1 MPQALRDVFCMQG
14 GGLNVEG
21 VNSWKKRKKL
31 CEQSRNL
38 VVSAKSQNIPDI
50 CHEHHERRLCKNFL
64 AGVNFYRF
72 NAKNWQFTL

>member
-21 VNSWKKRKKL
+21 VNSWKKRKNV

-38 VVSAKSQNIPDI
+38 VLSAKSQKWDCSNVHV
-50 CHEHHERRLCKNFL
+50 CTTVLGRGHSGLVQS
-64 AGVNFYRF
+64 A
-72 NAKNWQFTL
+72 

>member
-21 VNSWKKRKKL
+21 VNSWKKRKNV

-38 VVSAKSQNIPDI
+38 VLSAKSEKWDCSNVDVLYMCVQLEI
-50 CHEHHERRLCKNFL
+50 
-64 AGVNFYRF
+64 
-72 NAKNWQFTL
+72 